1 MGEVE
6 LKAMWQGT
14 REQHSGRRPDVSPA
28 TAVRRSANDD
38 IVLFGE
44 RPAMRGSHPATRSL
58 AVIILT
64 YNEEAHLARALAN
77 VVGWAHEV
85 FVVDSMSTDRT
96 LEIASEHDC
105 HLIQHRFENFAKQ
118 RNFAL
123 DHLPIRSEW
132 VLFLDADEWLPDS
145 LREEISQL
153 IATSPLENGFDLRF
167 RFMWMGRW
175 IRRGY
180 YSTRILRLFRYRKG
194 RCEDRAVNERPLVE
208 GPIGHLR
215 HHLVHEDRKG
225 VTEWIAKHNRYARL
239 EALELLHAT
248 HDNGYRELD
257 ARLFGAQAE
266 RRRWIRQRIW
276 NRLPPLVRPFAYFT
290 YRYLLAGGF
299 LDGKAG
305 LTYHFL
311 QALWFPFLIDV
322 KYLEL
327 RREERQ
333 RSIGQV

>member
-1 MGEVE
+1 MPQR
-6 LKAMWQGT
+6 A
-14 REQHSGRRPDVSPA
+14 RPQHSGRPPNASPA
-28 TAVRRSANDD
+28 TPAGHATEDEVN
-38 IVLFGE
+38 LFGE
-44 RPAMRGSHPATRSL
+44 RPGMSGASPATGSL

-64 YNEEAHLARALAN
+64 YNEEANLARALSN
-77 VVGWAHEV
+77 VIGWAHQV
-85 FVVDSMSTDRT
+85 FVIDSMSTDRT
-96 LEIASEHDC
+96 LEIASAHDC
-105 HLIQHRFENFAKQ
+105 HVVQHRFENYARQ

-145 LREEISQL
+145 LKQEISGL
-153 IATSPLENGFDLRF
+153 IAASPPENGFDLRF
-167 RFMWMGRW
+167 RFMWMGQW

-180 YSTRILRLFRYRKG
+180 YSTRILRLFRHRKG

-225 VTEWIAKHNRYARL
+225 VTEWIAKHNAYARL
-239 EALELLHAT
+239 EALELLRAT
-248 HDNGYRELD
+248 PDNGHRELH
-257 ARLFGAQAE
+257 ARLFGVQGE

-290 YRYLLAGGF
+290 YRYVLAGGF

-311 QALWFPFLIDV
+311 QALWFPLLIDV

-333 RSIGQV
+333 RSTGQV